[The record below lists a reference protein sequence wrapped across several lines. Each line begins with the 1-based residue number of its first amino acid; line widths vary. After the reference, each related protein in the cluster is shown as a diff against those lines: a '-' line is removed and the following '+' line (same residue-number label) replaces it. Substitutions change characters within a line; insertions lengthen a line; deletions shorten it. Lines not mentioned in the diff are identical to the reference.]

1 MEQTLKQRLIG
12 ATILISLAVIFL
24 PMLIGHKPSEVD
36 PVYIEIPKPPEDL
49 QSNIKVLDE
58 IESEPVAMVSISKS
72 GKESTQ
78 LIPSIPPAKKIKP
91 VEGLNA
97 WVVQVGSFSAKAN
110 ANALTE
116 KLKQAGFTAYV
127 EQIDSSKKSIY
138 RVKVGPEL
146 SRKKADALQ
155 TVLLKE
161 QKLPKS
167 IVVQYP

>member
-36 PVYIEIPKPPEDL
+36 QIYIEIPKPPEDL
-49 QSNIKVLDE
+49 ASNIKVLDE
-58 IESEPVAMVSISKS
+58 VGSDPVAMVTISKT
-72 GKESTQ
+72 GESIEV
-78 LIPSIPPAKKIKP
+78 LPSIPPAKKTKP

-97 WVVQVGSFSAKAN
+97 WVVQVGSFSAEAN

-116 KLKQAGFTAYV
+116 TLKLANFTAYV
-127 EQIDSSKKSIY
+127 EQIDNAKKTIY

-155 TVLLKE
+155 ALLIKE
-161 QKLPKS
+161 QNLPKS

>member
-36 PVYIEIPKPPEDL
+36 PIYIEIPKPPEDL
-49 QSNIKVLDE
+49 QSNIKVLKE
-58 IESEPVAMVSISKS
+58 IDAEPVAMVSISKS
-72 GKESTQ
+72 GESTQ

-91 VEGLNA
+91 IEGLNA
-97 WVVQVGSFSAKAN
+97 WVVQVGSFSAEAN
-110 ANALTE
+110 AKALTD
-116 KLKQAGFTAYV
+116 KLKLAGFTAYV
-127 EQIDSSKKSIY
+127 EQIDSTTKSIY

-155 TVLLKE
+155 AILLKE